1 VEGLGK
7 YTVVPVEPA
16 LKAAFERALQ
26 RDADYASRSGVLCP
40 TCRRHSY
47 RKTFTPGCRHCCRHP
62 ADTWLKGYLRK
73 GNGSHV
79 AQKLCLRCGLRE
91 DLRRG
96 ETNTIADICIQDN
109 TLLDPPEPC
118 ARCRSTTGTEL
129 HHWAPSAIFNDAGS
143 WPTSWLCV
151 TCHRTWH
158 QAMRLAGGYRLPE
171 DQRIG
176 EQPAWPW
183 SA

>member
-1 VEGLGK
+1 VEGLSK

-16 LKAAFERALQ
+16 LKADLEQKFQ
-26 RDADYASRSGVLCP
+26 RDAEWQNHQRVWCHICGQHTRRKP
-40 TCRRHSY
+40 T
-47 RKTFTPGCRHCCRHP
+47 TPGCRGCCPHTP
-62 ADTWLKGYLRK
+62 AFQFAGYLRK
-73 GNGSHV
+73 GNGGHV
-79 AQKLCLRCGLRE
+79 AQWLCMLCGYRR
-91 DLRRG
+91 DVRRG
-96 ETNTIADICIQDN
+96 ETDTIRDICIQDN

-151 TCHRTWH
+151 ACHRTWH